1 MDNNENYNKKGFYTI
16 LYTLAA
22 VFIILAFGISILN
35 SGNSGNNSEVDLEE
49 EISPVD
55 KSNVKPL
62 ATTEATTETTT
73 KEVKAETVTES
84 ITQSTAN
91 NTISDN
97 GELSLFDDSQEMEWP
112 VSGQIVMD
120 FSTDT
125 GIYDRTLEQYR
136 TNNSICIAADVDTE
150 VCAAA
155 DGIITSI
162 TNDRISGVTVSV
174 DHGNGWSST
183 YSQLNQNLAVSEGEA
198 VHKGD
203 KIGVVA
209 NPTNYSVAL
218 GPHLEFSV
226 LNDDSPTDPKL
237 VLAQAE

>member
-1 MDNNENYNKKGFYTI
+1 MDNNENYNKKGFYTV

-22 VFIILAFGISILN
+22 IFIILAFGISILN
-35 SGNSGNNSEVDLEE
+35 SGNTGNNNEVDLEE
-49 EISPVD
+49 NISPVD

-62 ATTEATTETTT
+62 TTETTT
-73 KEVKAETVTES
+73 EVKAEAQTEQVTKS
-84 ITQSTAN
+84 AAADNAVQ
-91 NTISDN
+91 DN

-120 FSTDT
+120 YSDDT
-125 GIYDRTLEQYR
+125 AIFDRTLEQYR
-136 TNNSICIAADVDTE
+136 TNDSICISADVGTE
-150 VCAAA
+150 VFAAA
-155 DGIITSI
+155 DGIITTI
-162 TNDRISGVTVSV
+162 TNDKISGITVNV
-174 DHGNGWSST
+174 DHGNGWTST
-183 YSQLNQNLAVSEGEA
+183 YSQLDENLAVSEGES

-203 KIGVVA
+203 KIGIVA

-226 LNDDSPTDPKL
+226 FNDENPTDPKL

>member
-1 MDNNENYNKKGFYTI
+1 MDNNENYNKKGFYTV

-22 VFIILAFGISILN
+22 IFIILAFGISILN
-35 SGNSGNNSEVDLEE
+35 SGNTGNNNEVDLEE
-49 EISPVD
+49 NISPVD

-62 ATTEATTETTT
+62 TTETTT
-73 KEVKAETVTES
+73 EVKAEAQTEQVTKSAAADNAVQE
-84 ITQSTAN
+84 
-91 NTISDN
+91 N

-120 FSTDT
+120 YSDDT
-125 GIYDRTLEQYR
+125 AIFDRTLEQYR
-136 TNNSICIAADVDTE
+136 TNDSICISADVGTE
-150 VCAAA
+150 VFAAA
-155 DGIITSI
+155 DGIITTI
-162 TNDRISGVTVSV
+162 TNDKISGITVNV
-174 DHGNGWSST
+174 DHGNGWTST
-183 YSQLNQNLAVSEGEA
+183 YSQLDENLAVSEGES

-203 KIGVVA
+203 KIGIVA

-226 LNDDSPTDPKL
+226 FNDENPTDPKL